1 MKVDVLSKEE
11 TFRLRHLSLNIRA
24 EEEGNTHQLKVV
36 MIEEYDKHHGTYR
49 YEIESF
55 EWLSSIQGIDQRDIE
70 TKIEEYLVDNAEDIL
85 S

>member
-11 TFRLRHLSLNIRA
+11 TFRLRHFSLNIQA
-24 EEEGNTHQLKVV
+24 EEEGTTHQLKIV
-36 MIEEYDKHHGTYR
+36 MIEEYEKHHGTYR

-55 EWLSSIQGIDQRDIE
+55 EWLSDIQGIDQRDIE
-70 TKIEEYLVDNAEDIL
+70 MKIEEYLVDNAEDIL

>member
-11 TFRLRHLSLNIRA
+11 TFRLRHFSLNIQA

-36 MIEEYDKHHGTYR
+36 MIEEFDRHHGTYR

-55 EWLSSIQGIDQRDIE
+55 EWLSGIQGIEQRDIE